1 MLVLQLQFVLQQLQ
15 ELQALVVE
23 MAVAIEVQQSF
34 LRFDQQ
40 LLAHAL
46 QQS

>member
-34 LRFDQQ
+34 PRFDQQ
-40 LLAHAL
+40 LPVRVL
-46 QQS
+46 QPH